1 MIGTIIQKK
10 RKDAGLTQAQL
21 ADRLGVTAPAVNRWE
36 KDLSFPDAALLAPL
50 ARCLKTDLNE
60 LFSFYDSLSAKEREL
75 IVDKARLMIIDDDI
89 DGAIT
94 QIEAAVKEN
103 LSDGALYKDLADML
117 LGMHTLRQPGD
128 PVIFLERIAN
138 YYERALELL
147 PDKTDDI
154 SYSLITVYGKLGK
167 AEKAE
172 EAWARLEYIKHDKK
186 WAHAELLYLMK
197 DYDRAVVE
205 IKELLLRQI
214 FDLSRGLTFLH
225 DALSFSGNTELA
237 DVAVDADAKLQE
249 LFGLW
254 KGLDIINRASSAID
268 MVPGE
273 VEEVKLSE
281 LISNGVS
288 QETLSTC
295 PLFSD
300 VELGGLPVGEG
311 TSIDLMADIL
321 KAIKKLK

>member
-1 MIGTIIQKK
+1 MIGTIIQQK

-75 IVDKARLMIIDDDI
+75 IVDKARVMIINDDI
-89 DGAIT
+89 DSAISH
-94 QIEAAVKEN
+94 IEAAVKEN

-117 LGMHTLRQPGD
+117 LGMHTLRQPSD
-128 PVIFLERIAN
+128 PVIFLERIAT

-147 PDKTDDI
+147 PEKTDDI
-154 SYSLITVYGKLGK
+154 SYSLITVYGKLGN

-172 EAWARLEYIKHDKK
+172 AAWARLAYIKHDKK

-205 IKELLLRQI
+205 IKELVLRQI

-225 DALSFSGNTELA
+225 DALSFTGNTELA

-254 KGLDIINRASSAID
+254 RGLDIINRASSAIEA
-268 MVPGE
+268 VPGE
-273 VEEVKLSE
+273 TEEVKLSE

-288 QETLSTC
+288 QDTLSTC

-300 VELGGLPVGEG
+300 VKLGGLPIGEG
-311 TSIDLMADIL
+311 SSVDLMADIL
-321 KAIKKLK
+321 NAIKKLK

>member
-1 MIGTIIQKK
+1 MIGTIIQQK

-75 IVDKARLMIIDDDI
+75 IVDKARVMIINDDI
-89 DGAIT
+89 DSAISH
-94 QIEAAVKEN
+94 IEAAVKEN

-147 PDKTDDI
+147 PEKTDDI
-154 SYSLITVYGKLGK
+154 SYSLITVYGKLGN

-172 EAWARLEYIKHDKK
+172 AAWARLEYIKHDKK

-197 DYDRAVVE
+197 DYERAVVE
-205 IKELLLRQI
+205 IKELVLRRI

-225 DALSFSGNTELA
+225 DALSFAGKSDLA
-237 DVAVDADAKLQE
+237 DIAVEKDAELQE

-254 KGLDIINRASSAID
+254 RGLDIINRASSAIAL
-268 MVPGE
+268 VPE
-273 VEEVKLSE
+273 DTEEVKLTE
-281 LISNGVS
+281 LISDGVS

-295 PLFSD
+295 PLFAD
-300 VELGGLPVGEG
+300 VTLGGLPVGEG
-311 TSIDLMADIL
+311 TTVDLMADIL
-321 KAIKKLK
+321 NAIKKLK

>member
-1 MIGTIIQKK
+1 MIGMIIQQK

-75 IVDKARLMIIDDDI
+75 IVDKARVMIINDNI
-89 DGAIT
+89 DSAIT
-94 QIEAAVKEN
+94 HIEAAVKEN

-128 PVIFLERIAN
+128 PVIFLERIAI

-147 PDKTDDI
+147 PEKTDDI
-154 SYSLITVYGKLGK
+154 SYSLITVYGKLGN

-172 EAWARLEYIKHDKK
+172 AAWARLEYIKHDKK

-205 IKELLLRQI
+205 IKELVLRRI
-214 FDLSRGLTFLH
+214 FELSRGLTFLH
-225 DALSFSGNTELA
+225 DALSFAGKSDLA
-237 DVAVDADAKLQE
+237 DIAVEKDTELQE

-254 KGLDIINRASSAID
+254 RGLDIINRASSAIAL
-268 MVPGE
+268 VPE
-273 VEEVKLSE
+273 DTEEVRLSE
-281 LISNGVS
+281 LISDGVS

-295 PLFSD
+295 PLFAD
-300 VELGGLPVGEG
+300 VTLGGLPVGEG
-311 TSIDLMADIL
+311 TTVDLMADIL
-321 KAIKKLK
+321 NAIKKLK

>member
-1 MIGTIIQKK
+1 MIGTIIQQK

-36 KDLSFPDAALLAPL
+36 KDLSFPDATLLAPF

-75 IVDKARLMIIDDDI
+75 IVDKARVMIINDDVDS
-89 DGAIT
+89 AIT
-94 QIEAAVKEN
+94 HIEAAVKEN

-147 PDKTDDI
+147 PEKTDDI
-154 SYSLITVYGKLGK
+154 SYSLITVYGKLGN

-172 EAWARLEYIKHDKK
+172 AAWARLEYIKHDKK

-197 DYDRAVVE
+197 DYERAVVE
-205 IKELLLRQI
+205 IKELVLRRI

-225 DALSFSGNTELA
+225 DALSFAGKSDLA
-237 DVAVDADAKLQE
+237 DIAVEKDAELQK

-254 KGLDIINRASSAID
+254 RGLDIINRASSAIAL
-268 MVPGE
+268 VPE
-273 VEEVKLSE
+273 DTEEVRLSE
-281 LISNGVS
+281 LISDGVS

-295 PLFSD
+295 PLFAD
-300 VELGGLPVGEG
+300 VTLGGMPVGEG
-311 TSIDLMADIL
+311 TTVDLMADIL
-321 KAIKKLK
+321 NAIKKLK

>member
-1 MIGTIIQKK
+1 MIGMIIQQK

-75 IVDKARLMIIDDDI
+75 IVDKARVMIINDDI
-89 DGAIT
+89 DSAIT
-94 QIEAAVKEN
+94 HIEAAVKEN

-128 PVIFLERIAN
+128 PVIFLERIAI

-147 PDKTDDI
+147 PEKTDDI
-154 SYSLITVYGKLGK
+154 SYSLITVYGKLGN

-172 EAWARLEYIKHDKK
+172 AAWARLEYIKHDKK

-205 IKELLLRQI
+205 IKELVLRRI
-214 FDLSRGLTFLH
+214 FELSRGLTFLH
-225 DALSFSGNTELA
+225 DALSFAGKSDLA
-237 DVAVDADAKLQE
+237 DIAVEKDTELQE

-254 KGLDIINRASSAID
+254 RGLDIINRASSAIAL
-268 MVPGE
+268 VPE
-273 VEEVKLSE
+273 DTEEVRLSE
-281 LISNGVS
+281 LISDGVS

-295 PLFSD
+295 PLFAD
-300 VELGGLPVGEG
+300 VTLGGLPVGEG
-311 TSIDLMADIL
+311 TSVDLMADIL
-321 KAIKKLK
+321 NAIKKLK

>member
-1 MIGTIIQKK
+1 MIGKIIQQK

-36 KDLSFPDAALLAPL
+36 KDLSFPDATLLAPL

-60 LFSFYDSLSAKEREL
+60 LFSFYESLSAKEREL
-75 IVDKARLMIIDDDI
+75 IVDKARVMIINDDI
-89 DGAIT
+89 DSAISH
-94 QIEAAVKEN
+94 IEAAVKEN

-128 PVIFLERIAN
+128 PFIFLERIAT

-147 PDKTDDI
+147 PEKTDDI
-154 SYSLITVYGKLGK
+154 SYSLITVYGKLGN

-172 EAWARLEYIKHDKK
+172 AAWACLEYIKHDKK

-197 DYDRAVVE
+197 DYERAVVE
-205 IKELLLRQI
+205 IKELVLRRI

-225 DALSFSGNTELA
+225 DALSFAGKSDLA
-237 DVAVDADAKLQE
+237 DIAVEKDAELQE

-254 KGLDIINRASSAID
+254 RGLDIINRASSAIAL
-268 MVPGE
+268 VPE
-273 VEEVKLSE
+273 DTEEVKLTE
-281 LISNGVS
+281 LISDGVS

-295 PLFSD
+295 PLFAD
-300 VELGGLPVGEG
+300 VTLGGLPVGEG
-311 TSIDLMADIL
+311 TTVDLMADIL
-321 KAIKKLK
+321 NAIKKLK

>member
-225 DALSFSGNTELA
+225 DALSFAGNTELA

-254 KGLDIINRASSAID
+254 QGLDIINRASSAID

>member
-225 DALSFSGNTELA
+225 DALSFAGNTELA

-254 KGLDIINRASSAID
+254 QGLDIINRASSAID

-273 VEEVKLSE
+273 VEEVQLSE

-311 TSIDLMADIL
+311 SSVDLMADIL
-321 KAIKKLK
+321 NAIKKLK

>member
-1 MIGTIIQKK
+1 MIGTIIQQK

-75 IVDKARLMIIDDDI
+75 IVDKARVMIINDDI
-89 DGAIT
+89 DSAIT
-94 QIEAAVKEN
+94 HIEAAVKEN

-147 PDKTDDI
+147 PEKTDDI
-154 SYSLITVYGKLGK
+154 SYSLITVYGKLGN

-172 EAWARLEYIKHDKK
+172 AAWARLEYIKHDKK

-205 IKELLLRQI
+205 IKELVLRRI
-214 FDLSRGLTFLH
+214 FELSRGLSFLH
-225 DALSFSGNTELA
+225 DALSFAGKSDLA
-237 DVAVDADAKLQE
+237 DIAVEKDTEIQK

-254 KGLDIINRASSAID
+254 RGLDIINRASSAIAL
-268 MVPGE
+268 VPE
-273 VEEVKLSE
+273 DTEEVRLSE
-281 LISNGVS
+281 LISDGVS

-295 PLFSD
+295 PLFAD
-300 VELGGLPVGEG
+300 VTLGGLPVGEG
-311 TSIDLMADIL
+311 TTVDLMADIL
-321 KAIKKLK
+321 NAIKKLK

>member
-1 MIGTIIQKK
+1 
-10 RKDAGLTQAQL
+10 
-21 ADRLGVTAPAVNRWE
+21 
-36 KDLSFPDAALLAPL
+36 
-50 ARCLKTDLNE
+50 
-60 LFSFYDSLSAKEREL
+60 
-75 IVDKARLMIIDDDI
+75 MIIDDDI

-225 DALSFSGNTELA
+225 DALSFAGNTELA

>member
-1 MIGTIIQKK
+1 MIGKIIQQK
-10 RKDAGLTQAQL
+10 RREIGLTQAQL

-36 KDLSFPDAALLAPL
+36 KDLSFPDATLLAPL

-60 LFSFYDSLSAKEREL
+60 LFAFYDSLSAKEREL
-75 IVDKARLMIIDDDI
+75 IVDKARVMIINDEI
-89 DGAIT
+89 
-94 QIEAAVKEN
+94 
-103 LSDGALYKDLADML
+103 DGALYKDLADML

-128 PVIFLERIAN
+128 PSIFLERIAN

-147 PDKTDDI
+147 PEKTDDI
-154 SYSLITVYGKLGK
+154 SYSLITVYGKLGN

-172 EAWARLEYIKHDKK
+172 EAWARLEYVKHDKK

-197 DYDRAVVE
+197 DYDRAVIE
-205 IKELLLRQI
+205 IKELVLRKI

-225 DALSFSGNTELA
+225 DALSFTGNTELA
-237 DVAVDADAKLQE
+237 DLAVETDVKLQD

-254 KGLDIINRASSAID
+254 RGLDIINRASSAIAS
-268 MVPGE
+268 VPGDT
-273 VEEVKLSE
+273 EEVKLAE

-288 QETLSTC
+288 QETLSTS

-300 VELGGLPVGEG
+300 VKLGGLPVGEG
-311 TSIDLMADIL
+311 TSVDLMADIL
-321 KAIKKLK
+321 NAIKKMK

>member
-1 MIGTIIQKK
+1 MSNLDSRHLAPWGRNAVVIDEPQHRDTLGKMLLRKRGVAIGEDD
-10 RKDAGLTQAQL
+10 DAGRRIVLHVLMDILENDLKIRAAATSGPNIQQL
-21 ADRLGVTAPAVNRWE
+21 IINDE
-36 KDLSFPDAALLAPL
+36 
-50 ARCLKTDLNE
+50 
-60 LFSFYDSLSAKEREL
+60 
-75 IVDKARLMIIDDDI
+75 IDD
-89 DGAIT
+89 AIAH
-94 QIEAAVKEN
+94 IEAAVKEN
-103 LSDGALYKDLADML
+103 LSDGVLYKEIADML
-117 LGMHTLRQPGD
+117 LGMHTLKQPGE
-128 PVIFLERIAN
+128 PSIFLERIAN

-147 PDKTDDI
+147 PEKTDDI
-154 SYSLITVYGKLGK
+154 SYSLITVYGKLGN

-205 IKELLLRQI
+205 IKELVLRQI

-225 DALSFSGNTELA
+225 DALSFTGNTELA

-254 KGLDIINRASSAID
+254 RGLDIINRASSAIEA
-268 MVPGE
+268 VPGE
-273 VEEVKLSE
+273 TEEVKLSE

-288 QETLSTC
+288 QDTLSTC

-300 VELGGLPVGEG
+300 VKLGGLPTGEG
-311 TSIDLMADIL
+311 SSVDLMADIL
-321 KAIKKLK
+321 NAIKKLK

>member
-1 MIGTIIQKK
+1 MIGTIIQQK

-75 IVDKARLMIIDDDI
+75 IVDKARVMIINDDI
-89 DGAIT
+89 DSAISH
-94 QIEAAVKEN
+94 IEAAVKEN

-128 PVIFLERIAN
+128 PFIFLERIAT

-147 PDKTDDI
+147 PEKTDDI
-154 SYSLITVYGKLGK
+154 SYSLITVYGKLGN

-172 EAWARLEYIKHDKK
+172 AAWARLEYIKHDKK

-197 DYDRAVVE
+197 DYERAVVE
-205 IKELLLRQI
+205 IKELVLRRI

-225 DALSFSGNTELA
+225 DALSFAGKSDLA
-237 DVAVDADAKLQE
+237 DIAVEKDTELQE

-254 KGLDIINRASSAID
+254 RGLDIINRASSAIAL
-268 MVPGE
+268 VPE
-273 VEEVKLSE
+273 DTEEVKLTE
-281 LISNGVS
+281 LISDGVS

-295 PLFSD
+295 PLFAD
-300 VELGGLPVGEG
+300 VTLGGLPVGEG
-311 TSIDLMADIL
+311 TTVDLMADIL
-321 KAIKKLK
+321 NAIKKLK

>member
-1 MIGTIIQKK
+1 MIGTIIQQK

-75 IVDKARLMIIDDDI
+75 IVDKARVMIINDDVDS
-89 DGAIT
+89 AIT
-94 QIEAAVKEN
+94 HIEAAVKEN
-103 LSDGALYKDLADML
+103 LSDGAWYQDLADML

-147 PDKTDDI
+147 PEKTDDI
-154 SYSLITVYGKLGK
+154 SYSLITVYGKLGN

-172 EAWARLEYIKHDKK
+172 AAWARLEYIKHDKK

-225 DALSFSGNTELA
+225 DALSFAGKSDLA
-237 DVAVDADAKLQE
+237 DIAVEKDAELQE

-254 KGLDIINRASSAID
+254 RGLDIINRASSAIAL
-268 MVPGE
+268 VPE
-273 VEEVKLSE
+273 DTEEVKLTE
-281 LISNGVS
+281 LISDGVS

-295 PLFSD
+295 PLFAD
-300 VELGGLPVGEG
+300 VTLGGLPVGEG
-311 TSIDLMADIL
+311 TTVDLMADIL
-321 KAIKKLK
+321 NAIKKLK

>member
-1 MIGTIIQKK
+1 MIGMIIQQK

-75 IVDKARLMIIDDDI
+75 IVDKARVMIINDDI
-89 DGAIT
+89 DSAIT
-94 QIEAAVKEN
+94 HIEAAVKEN

-128 PVIFLERIAN
+128 PVIFLERIAI

-147 PDKTDDI
+147 PEKTDDI
-154 SYSLITVYGKLGK
+154 SYSLITVYGKLGN

-172 EAWARLEYIKHDKK
+172 AAWARLEYIKHDKK

-205 IKELLLRQI
+205 IKELVLRRI
-214 FDLSRGLTFLH
+214 FELSRGLTFLH
-225 DALSFSGNTELA
+225 DALSFAGKSDLA
-237 DVAVDADAKLQE
+237 DIAVEKDTALQE

-254 KGLDIINRASSAID
+254 RGLDIINRASSAIAL
-268 MVPGE
+268 VPE
-273 VEEVKLSE
+273 DTEEVRLSE
-281 LISNGVS
+281 LISDGVS

-295 PLFSD
+295 PLFAD
-300 VELGGLPVGEG
+300 VTLGGLPVGEG
-311 TSIDLMADIL
+311 TSVDLMADIL
-321 KAIKKLK
+321 NAIKKLK

>member
-1 MIGTIIQKK
+1 MIGTIIQQK

-75 IVDKARLMIIDDDI
+75 IVDKARVMIINDDI
-89 DGAIT
+89 DSAISH
-94 QIEAAVKEN
+94 IEAAVKEN
-103 LSDGALYKDLADML
+103 LSDGALCKDLADML

-128 PVIFLERIAN
+128 PFVFLERIAT

-147 PDKTDDI
+147 PEKTDDI
-154 SYSLITVYGKLGK
+154 SYSLITVYGKLGN

-172 EAWARLEYIKHDKK
+172 AAWARLEYIKHDKK

-197 DYDRAVVE
+197 DYERAVVE
-205 IKELLLRQI
+205 IKELVLRRI

-225 DALSFSGNTELA
+225 DALSFAGKSDLA
-237 DVAVDADAKLQE
+237 DIAVEKDAELQK

-254 KGLDIINRASSAID
+254 RGLDIINRASSAIAL
-268 MVPGE
+268 VPE
-273 VEEVKLSE
+273 DTEEVRLSE
-281 LISNGVS
+281 LISDGVS

-295 PLFSD
+295 PLFAD
-300 VELGGLPVGEG
+300 VTLGGMPVGEG
-311 TSIDLMADIL
+311 TTVDLMADIL
-321 KAIKKLK
+321 NAIKKLK

>member
-1 MIGTIIQKK
+1 MIGTIIQQK

-36 KDLSFPDAALLAPL
+36 KDLSFPDATLLAPL

-75 IVDKARLMIIDDDI
+75 IVDNARVMIINDDI
-89 DGAIT
+89 DSAIT
-94 QIEAAVKEN
+94 HIEAAVKEN

-128 PVIFLERIAN
+128 PFIFLERIAT

-147 PDKTDDI
+147 PEKTDDI
-154 SYSLITVYGKLGK
+154 SYSLITVYGKLGN

-172 EAWARLEYIKHDKK
+172 AAWARLEYIKHDKK

-197 DYDRAVVE
+197 DYERAVVE
-205 IKELLLRQI
+205 IKELVLRRI

-225 DALSFSGNTELA
+225 DALSFAGKLDLA
-237 DVAVDADAKLQE
+237 DIAVEKDAELQE

-254 KGLDIINRASSAID
+254 RGLDIINRASSAIAL
-268 MVPGE
+268 VPE
-273 VEEVKLSE
+273 DTEEVKLTE
-281 LISNGVS
+281 LISDGVS

-295 PLFSD
+295 PLFAD
-300 VELGGLPVGEG
+300 VTLGGLPVGEG
-311 TSIDLMADIL
+311 TTVDLMADIL
-321 KAIKKLK
+321 NAIKKLK

>member
-1 MIGTIIQKK
+1 MIGKIIQQK

-94 QIEAAVKEN
+94 HIETAVKEN

-128 PVIFLERIAN
+128 PVIFLKRIAN

-147 PDKTDDI
+147 PEKTDDI
-154 SYSLITVYGKLGK
+154 SYSLITVYGKLGNL
-167 AEKAE
+167 EKAE

-205 IKELLLRQI
+205 IKEMVLRKI

-225 DALSFSGNTELA
+225 DALSFAGNTELA

-254 KGLDIINRASSAID
+254 QGLDIINRASSAIAS
-268 MVPGE
+268 VPGD
-273 VEEVKLSE
+273 
-281 LISNGVS
+281 
-288 QETLSTC
+288 T
-295 PLFSD
+295 
-300 VELGGLPVGEG
+300 
-311 TSIDLMADIL
+311 
-321 KAIKKLK
+321 

>member
-1 MIGTIIQKK
+1 MIGKVIQQK
-10 RKDAGLTQAQL
+10 RKEVGLTQAQL

-60 LFSFYDSLSAKEREL
+60 LFSFYDALSPKEREL
-75 IVDKARLMIIDDDI
+75 IVDKARQMIIDDNVDE
-89 DGAIT
+89 AVLH
-94 QIEAAVKEN
+94 IEAVVKEN
-103 LSDGALYKDLADML
+103 LSDGTLYKELADML
-117 LGMHTLRQPGD
+117 LGMHTLKQPGN
-128 PVIFLERIAN
+128 PGLFLERIAE

-147 PDKTDDI
+147 PDRMDDI
-154 SYSLITVYGKLGK
+154 SYSLITVYGKLGD
-167 AEKAE
+167 AQKAE
-172 EAWARLEYIKHDKK
+172 EAWSRLEYQKHDKK

-197 DYDRAVVE
+197 DYDQAVAE
-205 IKELLLRQI
+205 TKELVLRQI
-214 FDLSRGLTFLH
+214 FDLSRSLNFLH
-225 DALSFSGNTELA
+225 DALSLAGDPELA

-254 KGLDIINRASSAID
+254 RGLDIINRASSAID
-268 MVPGE
+268 AVPGE
-273 VEEVKLSE
+273 VEEVNLAD

-300 VELGGLPVGEG
+300 VKLGGLPVGEG
-311 TSIDLMADIL
+311 TSVDLMADIL
-321 KAIKKLK
+321 NAIKKLK